1 MGFLTDTPPHPLF
14 WVCLQ
19 GAAPKKNF
27 FSFQNKDMARK
38 GRPRKGSPYRW
49 NRARVQALEKRLKD
63 LQAKIDSG
71 EIKVT
76 YPTKEAQDE
85 AKKAFTAKAKKI
97 VVEVFKNMSA
107 ENVAVLKGLK
117 ASTMPLSD
125 MVMAASTTKPVEAPK
140 DLIGQICQ
148 SREMKALLM
157 KYPLAKM
164 ADSDEGRALAK
175 AFPVVGRIWDAIKA
189 TNEKRLK
196 DIKAVCKFHNF
207 LNGYDY
213 KDMPSITTLVSFINA
228 PTRAF
233 AEALQEAQNQP
244 PKSLNPKVTMQD
256 IDAVYDILIK
266 YDIFVSKPTKTEL
279 LAAIRAKAQKPLRIE
294 NIRLWTYFLDGLFE
308 KNLISGNWMDAYGI
322 AQAFENSGGKLLTR
336 DDFSKYLATN
346 DKGRWDEKRD
356 SKIKPK
362 ARERMNF
369 YKDIDEA
376 LSSL

>member
-1 MGFLTDTPPHPLF
+1 
-14 WVCLQ
+14 
-19 GAAPKKNF
+19 
-27 FSFQNKDMARK
+27 MARK

-85 AKKAFTAKAKKI
+85 AKKAFAAKVAKGMAK
-97 VVEVFKNMSA
+97 
-107 ENVAVLKGLK
+107 NVAVLKGLK
-117 ASTMPLSD
+117 ASTMPLYD
-125 MVMAASTTKPVEAPK
+125 MVVAASTTKPEEAPK

-148 SREMKALLM
+148 SREMKAILN
-157 KYPLAKM
+157 KYALVQV

-213 KDMPSITTLVSFINA
+213 KDMPSITTLVSFVNA

-266 YDIFVSKPTKTEL
+266 YDIFVSKPTKAEL
-279 LAAIRAKAQKPLRIE
+279 FAVLRAKAQKPLRIK
-294 NIRLWTYFLDGLFE
+294 NIRLWTYFLEGLFVQ
-308 KNLISGNWMDAYGI
+308 NLISGNWQNAYDE
-322 AQAFENSGGKLLTR
+322 AKAFENSRGRILER
-336 DDFSKYLATN
+336 DDFSKYLYTK

-356 SKIKPK
+356 SKMKHK

-376 LSSL
+376 LGSL